1 MKTMLILIPDIRE
14 LIQAGRTEE
23 LADILDDLHPVDIAE
38 IISELQGDEKVKLF
52 NLVRREKAID
62 VFDEL
67 DEDDQI
73 YILEH
78 LPAESKAFLL
88 NEMSPD
94 ERADLFEE
102 LTTEKSQ
109 EYESLMTE
117 EARREVEILTSY
129 PSETAG
135 GLMTT
140 EYASVVEGMTVGE
153 AIDFLRATAPDK
165 ETIYSIYVTSE
176 KGVLVGVVQLKDL
189 ILSDPRKRIS
199 DIMDEK
205 VISVDVDTDQEEVAR
220 VMKKYNLMVIPV
232 VDRYRKLLGIIT
244 VDDIIDVIHEE
255 ASEDMA
261 KMVGTQL
268 EDIETLLSPLKSA
281 RLRMPWLLLTYIG
294 EILVSFIVKHFEPTL
309 QQIIALAS
317 YMPLI
322 AAMGGNVGTQ
332 ASTICVRGL
341 ATGSIKMS
349 DLSKILVKETL
360 AGSIMGIVYGFILSL
375 ITLLV
380 YGFKYSYTLPITVF
394 IGCTASMI
402 FASVMGTIEPFVLIK
417 LKRDPATA
425 VGPLVTTGTDIL
437 STATYLTI
445 ATLLLK
451 ALN

>member
-394 IGCTASMI
+394 IGCTASMT

>member
-14 LIQAGRTEE
+14 LIQAERTEE

-52 NLVRREKAID
+52 NLVRKEKAID

-78 LPAESKAFLL
+78 LPAESKAYLL

-109 EYESLMTE
+109 EYEALMTE
-117 EARREVEILTSY
+117 EARREVEILTAY

-140 EYASVVEGMTVGE
+140 EYASVVESMTVGE
-153 AIDFLRATAPDK
+153 AIDFLRMTAPDK

-189 ILSDPRKRIS
+189 ILSDPRRKIS

-220 VMKKYNLMVIPV
+220 VMKKYNLTVIPV
-232 VDRYRKLLGIIT
+232 VDKYRKLLGIIT

-255 ASEDMA
+255 ASEDIA

-281 RLRMPWLLLTYIG
+281 RLRMPWLILTYIG
-294 EILVSFIVKHFEPTL
+294 EIFVSFIVKHFEPTL

-349 DLSKILVKETL
+349 DLNKVLVKETL
-360 AGSIMGIVYGFILSL
+360 AGSIMELFMVLF
-375 ITLLV
+375 LL
-380 YGFKYSYTLPITVF
+380 
-394 IGCTASMI
+394 
-402 FASVMGTIEPFVLIK
+402 
-417 LKRDPATA
+417 
-425 VGPLVTTGTDIL
+425 
-437 STATYLTI
+437 
-445 ATLLLK
+445 
-451 ALN
+451 

>member
-14 LIQAGRTEE
+14 LIQAGRNEE
-23 LADILDDLHPVDIAE
+23 LIDILDDLHPVDIAE
-38 IISELQGDEKVKLF
+38 IISEIPDEEKVILFKLI
-52 NLVRREKAID
+52 RKDKAIE

-67 DEDDQI
+67 DEDAQI
-73 YILEH
+73 FILEN
-78 LPAESKAFLL
+78 LPPEDKAYLL

-102 LTTEKSQ
+102 LTDEKSR

-117 EARREVEILTSY
+117 EAKREVEILTAY

-140 EYASVVEGMTVGE
+140 EFASVVESMTVGE
-153 AIDFLRATAPDK
+153 AIDFLRMTAPDK

-189 ILSDPRKRIS
+189 ILSDPRKKIS

-205 VISVDVDTDQEEVAR
+205 VISVEADTDQEEVAR
-220 VMKKYNLMVIPV
+220 IMKKYNLTVIPV
-232 VDRYRKLLGIIT
+232 VDKYRKLLGIIT

-255 ASEDMA
+255 ASEDIA

-268 EDIETLLSPLKSA
+268 EDIETLLSPFKSA
-281 RLRMPWLLLTYIG
+281 KLRMPWLILTYIG
-294 EILVSFIVKHFEPTL
+294 EIFVSFIVKHFEPTL
-309 QQIIALAS
+309 QQVIALAS

-349 DLSKILVKETL
+349 DLKRVLVKETL
-360 AGSIMGIVYGFILSL
+360 AGSIMGFTYGLILAL
-375 ITLLV
+375 ITILV
-380 YGFKYSYTLPITVF
+380 YGFKYSFILPLTAWV
-394 IGCTASMI
+394 GCLASMTFSSI
-402 FASVMGTIEPFVLIK
+402 MGTIEPFILIK

-425 VGPLVTTGTDIL
+425 VGPLVSTGTDIL
-437 STATYLTI
+437 SSATYLSV

-451 ALN
+451 LLG

>member
-14 LIQAGRTEE
+14 LIQAGRNEE
-23 LADILDDLHPVDIAE
+23 LIDILDDLHPVDIAE
-38 IISELQGDEKVKLF
+38 IISELPNDEKIILFKLI
-52 NLVRREKAID
+52 RKEKAIE

-67 DEDDQI
+67 DEDTQI
-73 YILEH
+73 FILEN
-78 LPAESKAFLL
+78 LPPEDKAYFL

-102 LTTEKSQ
+102 LTVEKSR

-117 EARREVEILTSY
+117 EAKREVEILTSY

-140 EYASVVEGMTVGE
+140 EFASVVESMTVGE
-153 AIDFLRATAPDK
+153 AIDFLRMTAPDK

-205 VISVDVDTDQEEVAR
+205 VISVEVDTDQEEVASI
-220 VMKKYNLMVIPV
+220 MKKYNLTVIPV
-232 VDRYRKLLGIIT
+232 VDKYRKLLGIIT
-244 VDDIIDVIHEE
+244 VDDILDVIHEE
-255 ASEDMA
+255 MSEDIA

-268 EDIETLLSPLKSA
+268 EDIETLLSPFKSA
-281 RLRMPWLLLTYIG
+281 RLRMPWLILTYIG
-294 EILVSFIVKHFEPTL
+294 EIFVSFIVKHFEPTL
-309 QQIIALAS
+309 QQVIALAS

-341 ATGSIKMS
+341 ATGSIKMG
-349 DLSKILVKETL
+349 DLKRVLVKETL
-360 AGSIMGIVYGFILSL
+360 AGSIMGFTYGMILAL
-375 ITLLV
+375 ITVLV
-380 YGFKYSYTLPITVF
+380 YGFKYSFVLPLTAWV
-394 IGCTASMI
+394 GCLASMT
-402 FASVMGTIEPFVLIK
+402 FS
-417 LKRDPATA
+417 
-425 VGPLVTTGTDIL
+425 
-437 STATYLTI
+437 
-445 ATLLLK
+445 
-451 ALN
+451 

>member
-14 LIQAGRTEE
+14 LIQAGRNEE
-23 LADILDDLHPVDIAE
+23 LVDILEDLHPVDIAE
-38 IISELQGDEKVKLF
+38 IISELPGDEKISLFKLI
-52 NLVRREKAID
+52 RKDRAIE

-67 DEDDQI
+67 DEQDQI
-73 YILEH
+73 YILEY
-78 LPAESKAFLL
+78 LPVEDRAYLL

-102 LTTEKSQ
+102 LTDEKAH

-117 EARREVEILTSY
+117 EVRREVEILTSY
-129 PSETAG
+129 PPETAG

-140 EYASVVEGMTVGE
+140 EFASVVESMTVGE
-153 AIDFLRATAPDK
+153 AIDFLRMTAPDK
-165 ETIYSIYVTSE
+165 ETIHSIYVTSE
-176 KGVLVGVVQLKDL
+176 KGVLVGVVQLEDL
-189 ILSDPRKRIS
+189 ILSDPRRKIS

-205 VISVDVDTDQEEVAR
+205 VISVDVDTDQEEVANI
-220 VMKKYNLMVIPV
+220 MKKYNLTVIPV
-232 VDRYRKLLGIIT
+232 VDKYRKLLGIIT

-255 ASEDMA
+255 ASEDIA

-281 RLRMPWLLLTYIG
+281 RLRMPWLILTYFG
-294 EILVSFIVKHFEPTL
+294 ELIVSFIVRHFEPTL

-341 ATGSIKMS
+341 AMGSIKMN
-349 DLSKILVKETL
+349 DMGKIVVKEAL
-360 AGSIMGIVYGFILSL
+360 AGSIMGLGYGIILAG

-380 YGFKYSYTLPITVF
+380 YGLKYSFILPVTAFV
-394 IGCTASMI
+394 GCVASMT
-402 FASVMGTIEPFVLIK
+402 FASIMGSVEPFVLIK

-425 VGPLVTTGTDIL
+425 VGPLVSTGTDIL
-437 STATYLTI
+437 SSATYLTI

-451 ALN
+451 FFS

>member
-1 MKTMLILIPDIRE
+1 MKMMLILIPDIRE
-14 LIQAGRTEE
+14 LIQAGREEE
-23 LADILDDLHPVDIAE
+23 LIDILEDLHPVDIAE
-38 IISELQGDEKVKLF
+38 IISELPGEEKISLF
-52 NLVRREKAID
+52 KLVRKDKAIE

-67 DEDDQI
+67 DEEDQI
-73 YILEH
+73 FILEH
-78 LPAESKAFLL
+78 LPAEDKAYLL

-102 LTTEKSQ
+102 LTAEKSQ
-109 EYESLMTE
+109 EYEALMTE

-140 EYASVVEGMTVGE
+140 EFASVVESMSVSE
-153 AIDFLRATAPDK
+153 AIDFLRMTAPDK

-189 ILSDPRKRIS
+189 ILSDPRKKIS

-205 VISVDVDTDQEEVAR
+205 VISVDVDTDQEEVAKI
-220 VMKKYNLMVIPV
+220 MKKYNLTVIPV

-255 ASEDMA
+255 ASEDIA

-281 RLRMPWLLLTYIG
+281 KLRMPWLILTYIG

-309 QQIIALAS
+309 QQVIALAS

-341 ATGSIKMS
+341 ATGSIKMD
-349 DLSKILVKETL
+349 DLKRVLVKETL
-360 AGSIMGIVYGFILSL
+360 AGSIMGFTYGIILAM

-380 YGFKYSYTLPITVF
+380 YGLKYSFILPVTALV
-394 IGCTASMI
+394 GCLASMTFSSI
-402 FASVMGTIEPFVLIK
+402 MGTIEPFVLIK

-425 VGPLVTTGTDIL
+425 VGPLVSTGTDIL
-437 STATYLTI
+437 SSATYLSV

-451 ALN
+451 LLN